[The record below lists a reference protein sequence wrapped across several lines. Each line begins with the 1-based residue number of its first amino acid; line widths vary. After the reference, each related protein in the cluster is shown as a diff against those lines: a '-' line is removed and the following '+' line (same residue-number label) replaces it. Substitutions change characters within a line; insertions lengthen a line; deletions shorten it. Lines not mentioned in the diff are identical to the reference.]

1 MMTETTRHN
10 LRTGITLAVAFVAML
25 IGSVIYIVTF
35 K

>member
-1 MMTETTRHN
+1 MMRDISRRN
-10 LRTGITLAVAFVAML
+10 VRTGLTLIVAFVAML